1 MRVGY
6 IRMSALDQNTARQR
20 DGIDVE
26 KTFVDTAS
34 GKDTTRPKLDELLAF
49 VREGDEAIVHSMN
62 RLARNLAD
70 LRRLVR
76 IPTGKSVE
84 VTFVK
89 ESLTF
94 TGEDSPHGEPAA
106 VGEGSLRRIRAR
118 PDPGTPTRRHR
129 RQGPQRL
136 HRSHQR
142 RPPSSALPAR
152 PCTTTCTPRAEMTTI
167 GHTVHHRM
175 AVDHRPLSDY
185 ASSCFR
191 IRYTYC
197 LQLLPQVLC
206 RGPALR
212 RRPTLTPPFTHLRTT
227 Q

>member
-76 IPTGKSVE
+76 IPTRKSVE

-129 RQGPQRL
+129 RQGPRRL
-136 HRSHQR
+136 HRSRTSADR
-142 RPPSSALPAR
+142 RVRRYPPDRAQLPAR
-152 PCTTTCTPRAEMTTI
+152 PAPK
-167 GHTVHHRM
+167 
-175 AVDHRPLSDY
+175 
-185 ASSCFR
+185 
-191 IRYTYC
+191 
-197 LQLLPQVLC
+197 
-206 RGPALR
+206 
-212 RRPTLTPPFTHLRTT
+212 
-227 Q
+227 